1 MAFENDPSAWTLSQL
16 GNVIDAYVDRTINA
30 PQVVHD
36 ASQAYGVDPNGNL
49 YQLGQ
54 PNMGGQVGGQVSVGG
69 SPLMLLLIG
78 VVIFMAVK

>member
-1 MAFENDPSAWTLSQL
+1 MAFENDPGAWTLSQL

-36 ASQAYGVDPNGNL
+36 ASQAYGVDQNGNL